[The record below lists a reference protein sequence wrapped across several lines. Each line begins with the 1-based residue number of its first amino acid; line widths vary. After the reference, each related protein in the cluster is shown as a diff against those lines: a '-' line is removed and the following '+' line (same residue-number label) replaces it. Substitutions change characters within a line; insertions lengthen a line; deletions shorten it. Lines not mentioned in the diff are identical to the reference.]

1 VVHFPLWTIVV
12 FFEKNMRVIVKSL
25 LLIGFLVSCGTTEQS
40 RYRDTEA
47 LERPPVV
54 AHSSPAKEQRV
65 VDTSSIPKKKDS
77 TGLGSDVYQSTPLQ
91 LTIKQPFDEA
101 WTTLGRALKQSGIKV
116 TDHERDKGFYYVT
129 QDTADRT
136 GFFAKATAF
145 LSDDPD
151 PAIYLLTLKN
161 DGAETAVT
169 ATVANATEQNS
180 VTDDSAPPPS
190 IEGAENLMQALFKTL
205 RDTLKEE

>member
-1 VVHFPLWTIVV
+1 
-12 FFEKNMRVIVKSL
+12 MRVIVKSL
-25 LLIGFLVSCGTTEQS
+25 LLTVFLVSCGTTEES

-54 AHSSPAKEQRV
+54 TNSSPTREQRV
-65 VDTSSIPKKKDS
+65 VDTSSIPKKKDN

-91 LTIKQPFDEA
+91 LTIKQPIDEA
-101 WTTLGRALKQSGIKV
+101 WSTLGRALKQSGIKV
-116 TDHERDKGFYYVT
+116 TDHERDKGLYYVT

-145 LSDDPD
+145 LSDDPS
-151 PAIYLLTLKN
+151 IYLLTVKSE
-161 DGAETAVT
+161 GAETTVT
-169 ATVANATEQNS
+169 ATVANATEQSSGTGDN
-180 VTDDSAPPPS
+180 TPPPS
-190 IEGAENLMQALFKTL
+190 IEGAEDLMQALFKTL